1 MTKCQKAICF
11 VFYHLVELDLICGGG
26 DNDDT
31 SYEGVKIVGYACLFV
46 FCVHRCS
53 YIGNGMKQD
62 KK

>member
-1 MTKCQKAICF
+1 M
-11 VFYHLVELDLICGGG
+11 ELDLICGGG